1 MLDACKFITT
11 LCQLRVYNVFTV
23 KFRNHKF
30 TKSITST
37 FSRMYSGQGAKYIFG
52 YEHFEYPLS
61 TKIYQKKYKYCFIF
75 FKNPF
80 QIFAFDR
87 FFLEKKNTRI

>member
-30 TKSITST
+30 TKSIST

-52 YEHFEYPLS
+52 YEQFEYPLS
-61 TKIYQKKYKYCFIF
+61 TKIYQKKKKYCLIF
-75 FKNPF
+75 SKTLFKYLHL
-80 QIFAFDR
+80 IV
-87 FFLEKKNTRI
+87 FF